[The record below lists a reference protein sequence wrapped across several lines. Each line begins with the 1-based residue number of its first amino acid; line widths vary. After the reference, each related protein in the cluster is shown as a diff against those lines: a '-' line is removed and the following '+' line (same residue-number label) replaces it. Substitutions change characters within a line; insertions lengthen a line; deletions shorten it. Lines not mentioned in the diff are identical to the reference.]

1 MGAVALDAP
10 VVVDVADVVLLGL
23 LAALLALAAAVIV
36 LAFLVT
42 ADEATRALVMRCCGC
57 CVVDFES
64 PMMGD
69 GMECGVVVEDFCRRD
84 SSAMVKDQGRTMKG
98 GCLCLR
104 GGVFVAIGKGPFVH
118 GPLVFKREV
127 DATGKRPKSQKK
139 SQRVKWREQ
148 NDKQRQMSRWWVC
161 ARSRSECLA
170 ICTPDFLELMEEDES
185 QQLGEREN
193 AKVAPFV
200 DQASRSLVALGNDPL
215 FGLRCIH
222 CRHT

>member
-104 GGVFVAIGKGPFVH
+104 GGVFVAIGKGPSS
-118 GPLVFKREV
+118 
-127 DATGKRPKSQKK
+127 TGRWFSSEKSMQQANDQK
-139 SQRVKWREQ
+139 VKKEPT
-148 NDKQRQMSRWWVC
+148 C
-161 ARSRSECLA
+161 
-170 ICTPDFLELMEEDES
+170 
-185 QQLGEREN
+185 
-193 AKVAPFV
+193 KVA
-200 DQASRSLVALGNDPL
+200 G
-215 FGLRCIH
+215 
-222 CRHT
+222 TE